1 MIKYIMCPKCELK
14 SYWDPDKQDVC
25 NQCLGAVETKSKVT
39 HHNALTSTPT
49 IKDPIRFKGR
59 AIFYVFQSN
68 KEFPQELHEG
78 VIKAPYA
85 DKGMHEPHHWTRLT
99 KVKEGDIILHGVS
112 GFILAISEAKGPCYD
127 FSYNNGK
134 QGRKVDCKYY
144 RLEVPLV
151 TAKFKNQIKHFC
163 SNLDYQPFNKNGT
176 GNQGYLFDICREVAT
191 LFITDIVKHNV
202 RLQTIPF
209 INDILY

>member
-1 MIKYIMCPKCELK
+1 MKYIKCPQCELN
-14 SYWDPDKQDVC
+14 YIDAEKQEVCDVC
-25 NQCLGAVETKSKVT
+25 LTNTEPTIKTTYHK
-39 HHNALTSTPT
+39 ALTSTPT
-49 IKDPIRFKGR
+49 IKDPIRYKGR
-59 AIFYVFQSN
+59 AIFFVFQSN
-68 KEFPQELHEG
+68 KEFPHELKEG

-112 GFILAISEAKGPCYD
+112 GFILAISEAKGSCYD

-134 QGRKVDCKYY
+134 QGRKVNCKYY

-151 TAKFKNQIKHFC
+151 TAKFKNQIIQYC

-191 LFITDIVKHNV
+191 LFITDIVNHNV